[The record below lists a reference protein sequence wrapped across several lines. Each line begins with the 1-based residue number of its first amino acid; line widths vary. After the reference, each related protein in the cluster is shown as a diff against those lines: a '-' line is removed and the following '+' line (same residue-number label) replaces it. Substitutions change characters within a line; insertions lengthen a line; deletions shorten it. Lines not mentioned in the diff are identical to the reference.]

1 MKLKVVMLTKDHEYA
16 KRFMNMV
23 MNRYEQELELSVFSQ
38 FDLAMKKV
46 VQSKSDILLAEKDLM
61 EEGVELPQYCGL
73 VYLVDKAGITTID
86 DNKAIMKY
94 QKVEDI
100 RTELMDV
107 YAERVGSENIGMF
120 SASGDCKILT
130 FYSGAGGVGAS
141 TVAAACAEYIAKEKK
156 EGVLYL
162 NLEQTGYADQHF
174 HAEGSQDFS
183 KVLYALSINNAGSRI
198 KMEGAL
204 RKTTSGV
211 YYYAASPSALDMLEV
226 DGSMMENMLLEL
238 QNMGLFRWIIV
249 DMDFQLSE
257 KTYEQM
263 ERSVKTIMVSNGT
276 EIANGKLFRKLQ
288 AIEVIAEQRE
298 NFPVN
303 RIYVLYNR
311 FGSKTGKKIQDISF
325 KTIGGINRIEEMN
338 IHELRQIMLNSKKD
352 VFESILEN

>member
-46 VQSKSDILLAEKDLM
+46 VQSKSDILLAEKELM

-107 YAERVGSENIGMF
+107 YAERVGNENIGMF

-211 YYYAASPSALDMLEV
+211 YYYAASPYALDMLELNDDMLDNLFFELRNMGMFKWIV
-226 DGSMMENMLLEL
+226 VDADFNFSEQVYKQMNRSIKTIIVSDGSQAANNKTMRKIKSLE
-238 QNMGLFRWIIV
+238 IV
-249 DMDFQLSE
+249 SE
-257 KTYEQM
+257 QK
-263 ERSVKTIMVSNGT
+263 
-276 EIANGKLFRKLQ
+276 
-288 AIEVIAEQRE
+288 E
-298 NFPVN
+298 NFPLN
-303 RIYVLYNR
+303 RIFVLYNR
-311 FGSKTGKKIQDISF
+311 FGSKSGQKMQETVF
-325 KTIGGINRIEEMN
+325 KTIGGINRIEVSINE
-338 IHELRQIMLNSKKD
+338 ELRQVMLNTKKE
-352 VFESILEN
+352 VFEAILQM